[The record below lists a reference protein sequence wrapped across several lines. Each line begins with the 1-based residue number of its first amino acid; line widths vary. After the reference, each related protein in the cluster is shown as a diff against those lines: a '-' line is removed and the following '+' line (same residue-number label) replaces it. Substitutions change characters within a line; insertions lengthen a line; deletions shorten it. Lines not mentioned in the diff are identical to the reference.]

1 MSEIIKLVA
10 DVIVNTKESFVKNTD
25 IYIILNMVAETNV

>member
-10 DVIVNTKESFVKNTD
+10 NAIVNTIESTD
-25 IYIILNMVAETNV
+25 IYIIMNMVAETNV